1 MKSSFRI
8 YIILNSVQYYIQ
20 LQVLK
25 TIVKFTNSVASK
37 LFFLWITGGDY
48 LVEITGKFL
57 NVYGQ
62 GSLRYI
68 DKPWNQS
75 KSNDV
80 TTVKFNYVSFNSL
93 VPVFS
98 KIKNRFPN
106 AENYFF
112 RDTNIYCLGQLN
124 ALADLQ
130 GLVSLYIHEDGNP
143 ITHKEWHPYAIY
155 RLSHWGLKLVN
166 DNEVCEPTAQ

>member
-1 MKSSFRI
+1 M
-8 YIILNSVQYYIQ
+8 
-20 LQVLK
+20 
-25 TIVKFTNSVASK
+25 
-37 LFFLWITGGDY
+37 
-48 LVEITGKFL
+48 EITGKFL

-80 TTVKFNYVSFNSL
+80 STIKFNYVGFNSL

-143 ITHKEWHPYAIY
+143 ITRKEWHTYAIY
-155 RLSHWGLKLVN
+155 RLSHWGLKFVN
-166 DNEVCEPTAQ
+166 DHEVCKNYLCTHLSVLFRVSFNAVKRFIFRSGGRGINSQIIGHL

>member
-1 MKSSFRI
+1 M
-8 YIILNSVQYYIQ
+8 
-20 LQVLK
+20 
-25 TIVKFTNSVASK
+25 
-37 LFFLWITGGDY
+37 
-48 LVEITGKFL
+48 EITGKFL

-80 TTVKFNYVSFNSL
+80 STIKFNYVGFNSL

-143 ITHKEWHPYAIY
+143 ITRKEWHTYAIY
-155 RLSHWGLKLVN
+155 RLSHWGLKFVN
-166 DNEVCEPTAQ
+166 DREVCKNYTRVYYSIFSEYF

>member
-1 MKSSFRI
+1 M
-8 YIILNSVQYYIQ
+8 
-20 LQVLK
+20 
-25 TIVKFTNSVASK
+25 
-37 LFFLWITGGDY
+37 
-48 LVEITGKFL
+48 
-57 NVYGQ
+57 
-62 GSLRYI
+62 RYI

-80 TTVKFNYVSFNSL
+80 LTIKFNYVNFNSL

-143 ITHKEWHPYAIY
+143 ITRKEWHSYAIY
-155 RLSHWGLKLVN
+155 RLSHWGLKFVN
-166 DNEVCEPTAQ
+166 DNEVYKNNYVIQINKSRYTILIFDKTYSLFLFRWMNLK

>member
-1 MKSSFRI
+1 M
-8 YIILNSVQYYIQ
+8 
-20 LQVLK
+20 
-25 TIVKFTNSVASK
+25 
-37 LFFLWITGGDY
+37 
-48 LVEITGKFL
+48 VEITGKFL

-80 TTVKFNYVSFNSL
+80 STIKFNYVSFNSL

-143 ITHKEWHPYAIY
+143 ITRKEWHSYAIY
-155 RLSHWGLKLVN
+155 RLSHWGLKFVN
-166 DNEVCEPTAQ
+166 ENEV

>member
-1 MKSSFRI
+1 M
-8 YIILNSVQYYIQ
+8 
-20 LQVLK
+20 
-25 TIVKFTNSVASK
+25 K
-37 LFFLWITGGDY
+37 LFKYLLKILICVYNYYCIVYILTGGDY

-68 DKPWNQS
+68 DKQWNQS

-80 TTVKFNYVSFNSL
+80 STIKFNYVSFNSL

-130 GLVSLYIHEDGNP
+130 GIVSLFIHEDGNP
-143 ITHKEWHPYAIY
+143 ITRKEWQIYAIY
-155 RLSHWGLKLVN
+155 RLSHWGLKFVN
-166 DNEVCEPTAQ
+166 DNEVCKK

>member
-1 MKSSFRI
+1 MDIHLKVVIRF
-8 YIILNSVQYYIQ
+8 
-20 LQVLK
+20 VLCL
-25 TIVKFTNSVASK
+25 I
-37 LFFLWITGGDY
+37 GGDY

-80 TTVKFNYVSFNSL
+80 STIKFNYVSFNSL

-143 ITHKEWHPYAIY
+143 ITRKEWHSYAIF
-155 RLSHWGLKLVN
+155 RLSHWGLKFVN
-166 DNEVCEPTAQ
+166 DNEVFLKKISIKIVVFLCVYIR

>member
-1 MKSSFRI
+1 M
-8 YIILNSVQYYIQ
+8 
-20 LQVLK
+20 
-25 TIVKFTNSVASK
+25 
-37 LFFLWITGGDY
+37 
-48 LVEITGKFL
+48 
-57 NVYGQ
+57 
-62 GSLRYI
+62 RYI

-80 TTVKFNYVSFNSL
+80 LTIKFNYVSFNSL

-143 ITHKEWHPYAIY
+143 ITRKEWHSYAIY
-155 RLSHWGLKLVN
+155 RLSHWGLKFVN
-166 DNEVCEPTAQ
+166 DKEVYKNNYIIQINKSRYYFNFDKTYSLFLFRWMNLK

>member
-1 MKSSFRI
+1 VLINIHHFQ
-8 YIILNSVQYYIQ
+8 IILYTLIGFLYNNKDIHLKVVIRF
-20 LQVLK
+20 VLCL
-25 TIVKFTNSVASK
+25 I
-37 LFFLWITGGDY
+37 GGDY

-80 TTVKFNYVSFNSL
+80 STIKFNYVSFNSL

-143 ITHKEWHPYAIY
+143 ITRKEWHSYAIF
-155 RLSHWGLKLVN
+155 RLSHWGLKFVN
-166 DNEVCEPTAQ
+166 DNEVFLKNVR